1 MIRKKSFSS
10 IFLCSM
16 LLLTG
21 SGCGSTEKD
30 SIDPVS
36 YTTAYLDLL
45 IQGKSPTSD
54 ESSHL
59 PVDTLQTSHDAIIE
73 EFVSSYLGPQ
83 EDAPGS
89 LSLSQQL
96 RDNYTAFWETV
107 FSQTKYKVTSAQK
120 EEDSYQIHID
130 THQMELSSAMEPI
143 YQEKL
148 NAYSETLLAEDL
160 QDQEQIYT
168 LLLDA
173 YTEAF
178 AQVVYQDPVSVTIS
192 LEKDSSD
199 HWCISDEEVDALKVA
214 LLDETT
220 SITPFSLSEQE
231 VLSEQDILPEL
242 TTQTIDDSYSEAA
255 PNLVYPEDLDTT
267 PAYALGETISLQK
280 DGVDLAAFS
289 IDQVSFSSERSE
301 YDLSNPEQVVVI
313 TYTYQNLG
321 SADPLLFDQASFQV
335 LEKDTV
341 CQPYYLE
348 NLIAPDIALLNGESM
363 TASLAYG
370 VSASCSELTIYIN
383 SPQLTSPV
391 QVTVSLS

>member
-1 MIRKKSFSS
+1 MIPKKSFSS
-10 IFLCSM
+10 ICLCSM

-21 SGCGSTEKD
+21 SGCGSTEQD

-45 IQGKSPTSD
+45 IQGKAPTSD

-59 PVDTLQTSHDAIIE
+59 SVDTLQASHDAIIE
-73 EFVSSYLGPQ
+73 EFVSSYLGSQ

-96 RDNYTAFWETV
+96 RDDYTAFWENV
-107 FSQTKYKVTSAQK
+107 FSQTKYEVTSAQK
-120 EEDSYQIHID
+120 EEDSYQINID
-130 THQMELSSAMEPI
+130 TQQMELSSAMEPI

-199 HWCISDEEVDALKVA
+199 HWCVSDEAADTLKAA
-214 LLDETT
+214 LLDETA

-267 PAYALGETISLQK
+267 PAYALGETITLQK

-289 IDQVSFSSERSE
+289 IDQVTFSSERSE

-321 SADPLLFDQASFQV
+321 STDPLLFDQASFQV

-348 NLIAPDIALLNGESM
+348 NLIAPDIALLNGDSM